1 MQRQRSWKEYRLID
15 LAIFAVLTAVF
26 EYLIVSAA
34 KWWFPDQL
42 FVVSLAA
49 PLTAIVYMRWGAWGA
64 IHAVESGIVFSLF
77 SGGTQSQMLIYGLG
91 NLLSLTA
98 VLLLRAVGKEKI
110 RTGGLSLI
118 FPLLVLLTM
127 QAGRALVSIVLGAP
141 LASAVDFFTTD
152 SLSYIFTLVIVW
164 IAKRLDGV
172 YEDQKHYLLRL
183 REQEEEKKGGSL

>member
-26 EYLIVSAA
+26 EYLIVRAA
-34 KWWFPDQL
+34 KGWFPEQL

-64 IHAVESGIVFSLF
+64 IHAVESGLVFSLF
-77 SGGTQSQMLIYGLG
+77 SGGTQQQMLIYGLG
-91 NLLSLTA
+91 NLLSLTT
-98 VLLLRAVGKEKI
+98 LLLFRAVGKEKV
-110 RTGGLSLI
+110 RTGMLSVI
-118 FPLLVLLTM
+118 FPLLVLATM
-127 QAGRALVSIVLGAP
+127 QAGRALVSVALGAP
-141 LASAVDFFTTD
+141 LASAVGFFTTD
-152 SLSYIFTLVIVW
+152 SLSYVFTFVIAW
-164 IAKRLDGV
+164 IAGRLDGV

>member
-15 LAIFAVLTAVF
+15 LAIFAVLMAVF
-26 EYLIVSAA
+26 EYLIVGAA
-34 KWWFPDQL
+34 RWWFPDQL

-64 IHAVESGIVFSLF
+64 VHAVESGIVFSLF
-77 SGGTQSQMLIYGLG
+77 SGGTQSQLLIYGLG
-91 NLLSLTA
+91 NLLSLAT
-98 VLLLRAVGKEKI
+98 VPLLRAVGKERV
-110 RTGGLSLI
+110 RTGGLALI

-127 QAGRALVSIVLGAP
+127 QAGRAVMAIALGAP
-141 LASAVDFFTTD
+141 LISAVEFFTTD
-152 SLSYIFTLVIVW
+152 SLSYIFTLVIIW